1 MIIPYDFKIS
11 PQKYAKL
18 GKKNK
23 FPLIDQ
29 CPRCKAFGYLNR
41 HGFYYRYVITE
52 KDEFRIP
59 ICRLRCSKCKKT
71 FSILPDFLI
80 PYFKHTTQTILGRLR
95 QYLREKKVMGS
106 RQLLAFYMKRYL
118 KNLHWVHSFFV
129 DLGNVWGFSKDMM
142 KEAIRYIDRILN
154 FDERLFFR
162 SSWGYLSSYFMAK

>member
-71 FSILPDFLI
+71 F
-80 PYFKHTTQTILGRLR
+80 
-95 QYLREKKVMGS
+95 
-106 RQLLAFYMKRYL
+106 
-118 KNLHWVHSFFV
+118 
-129 DLGNVWGFSKDMM
+129 
-142 KEAIRYIDRILN
+142 
-154 FDERLFFR
+154 
-162 SSWGYLSSYFMAK
+162 

>member
-1 MIIPYDFKIS
+1 
-11 PQKYAKL
+11 
-18 GKKNK
+18 
-23 FPLIDQ
+23 
-29 CPRCKAFGYLNR
+29 
-41 HGFYYRYVITE
+41 
-52 KDEFRIP
+52 
-59 ICRLRCSKCKKT
+59 
-71 FSILPDFLI
+71 
-80 PYFKHTTQTILGRLR
+80 
-95 QYLREKKVMGS
+95 MGS